1 MAFDEQKKSG
11 EETKPLSATEARQ
24 GARGTHVFTILVTA
38 LVLAA
43 IVWAGVE
50 VWGRYIEPGK
60 PQNPAPTISSSSGQP
75 QAGTIDNTPPA
86 GQAAQPAPTDRTE
99 NNQQG
104 TKSTPAQPNRDGTQ
118 N

>member
-1 MAFDEQKKSG
+1 MAPQEPK
-11 EETKPLSATEARQ
+11 KPLSATEARQ
-24 GARGTHVFTILVTA
+24 GVRGVHLFAVLVTG

-50 VWGRYIEPGK
+50 LWGRYIEPNK
-60 PQNPAPTISSSSGQP
+60 SENPAPPISSSGGQP
-75 QAGTIDNTPPA
+75 QGGTIDNTPPA
-86 GQAAQPAPTDRTE
+86 GQAAQPAPTDRSE

>member
-1 MAFDEQKKSG
+1 MAS
-11 EETKPLSATEARQ
+11 EEPKKPLSATEARQ
-24 GARGTHVFTILVTA
+24 GVRGVHLLTVLVTA

-50 VWGRYIEPGK
+50 LWGRHIEPNK
-60 PQNPAPTISSSSGQP
+60 SENPALAISSSGGQP
-75 QAGTIDNTPPA
+75 QGGTVDNTPPT
-86 GQAAQPAPTDRTE
+86 GQAAQPAPTDRLE

>member
-1 MAFDEQKKSG
+1 MAFEEPKKPQDQK
-11 EETKPLSATEARQ
+11 KPLSATEARQ
-24 GARGTHVFTILVTA
+24 GVRGTHLSTILITA

-50 VWGRYIEPGK
+50 VWGRYIEPSK

-86 GQAAQPAPTDRTE
+86 GQSTQPAPTDRTE

>member
-1 MAFDEQKKSG
+1 MAS
-11 EETKPLSATEARQ
+11 EEPRKPISATEARQ
-24 GARGTHVFTILVTA
+24 GVRGLHLFAVLVTA

-50 VWGRYIEPGK
+50 LWGRYIEPNESG
-60 PQNPAPTISSSSGQP
+60 NTAPTIGSSGGQP
-75 QAGTIDNTPPA
+75 QGGAIDNTPPA
-86 GQAAQPAPTDRTE
+86 GQAVQPAPTDRSE

-104 TKSTPAQPNRDGTQ
+104 TKSTPAQPSRDGTQ

>member
-1 MAFDEQKKSG
+1 MAFQEPKKPRDQKKS
-11 EETKPLSATEARQ
+11 LSATEARQ
-24 GARGTHVFTILVTA
+24 GVRGTHQSTILITA

-43 IVWAGVE
+43 VVWAGVE
-50 VWGRYIEPGK
+50 AWGRYIEPDK

-75 QAGTIDNTPPA
+75 QAGTIDNTLPA
-86 GQAAQPAPTDRTE
+86 GQSAQPAPTDRTE

-104 TKSTPAQPNRDGTQ
+104 AKSTPAQPNRGGTQ